1 MEAKPGFET
10 GSSYGLNPESVS
22 GQKVVAGLIP
32 YKQTKQKQ
40 IKSKKIKAKTKAK
53 TNKKQ
58 IKIKIKVKTKSRSSQ
73 IKLKT
78 KESKTKQS
86 KTKQT
91 KTNQNQ
97 RFCFHCCSV
106 HLAKSPPTETLA
118 KTCPIQPTRQQKK
131 LCTRMLAVQ
140 SG

>member
-10 GSSYGLNPESVS
+10 GSSYGLNPESVG
-22 GQKVVAGLIP
+22 GQKVVAGLIHTN
-32 YKQTKQKQ
+32 KRNKNKSKARKSKQKQ
-40 IKSKKIKAKTKAK
+40 NQKQTENKSKSKSKS
-53 TNKKQ
+53 NQNQ
-58 IKIKIKVKTKSRSSQ
+58 IKIKSNKTQNERKQ
-73 IKLKT
+73 N
-78 KESKTKQS
+78 KTKQN
-86 KTKQT
+86 

-97 RFCFHCCSV
+97 RFCFHCCSA